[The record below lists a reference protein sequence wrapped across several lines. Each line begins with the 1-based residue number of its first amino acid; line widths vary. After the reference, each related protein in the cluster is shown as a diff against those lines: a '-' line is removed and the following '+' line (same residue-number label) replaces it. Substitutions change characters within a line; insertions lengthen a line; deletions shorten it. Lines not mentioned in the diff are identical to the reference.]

1 MPESS
6 SAPTG
11 VDREPDPCAAG
22 CPGPLYHWTRPSAAR
37 RLKNSRPDRPTPTS
51 GQRQRRP
58 RAERPIL
65 PRPRPSSRAH
75 TRTSQ
80 YVAAHDAVAN
90 SPAPRAG
97 VNGVAAPV
105 LQTQCGIIVVNIT
118 DVVVLPRAGAEA
130 VEHARPEARRG
141 AAHVPPRRPRA
152 ARKDIKQTRFRW
164 SRSLPLFLAVVA
176 VSGLAIFNYQK
187 TSSPIVS
194 STLYAL
200 RTSPRARALLGDD
213 IYFKQPIPWIRGEMN
228 QLQGRIDIYFSV
240 RGSRGAGVMRFAS
253 YRPSSRSLFETTE
266 WSLKMDDGGDWVD
279 LLEDGDPFRSLL
291 NDDAPPVV
299 RPVVEEPADLNATR
313 GFRQQGAL
321 NK

>member
-1 MPESS
+1 MLSRIVPRRVPASTAS
-6 SAPTG
+6 LRQCS
-11 VDREPDPCAAG
+11 
-22 CPGPLYHWTRPSAAR
+22 RPSAASSST
-37 RLKNSRPDRPTPTS
+37 SRTTS
-51 GQRQRRP
+51 WSSRGPAQRRWN
-58 RAERPIL
+58 
-65 PRPRPSSRAH
+65 
-75 TRTSQ
+75 T
-80 YVAAHDAVAN
+80 
-90 SPAPRAG
+90 PAPRPGEGPLMSRRA
-97 VNGVAAPV
+97 
-105 LQTQCGIIVVNIT
+105 
-118 DVVVLPRAGAEA
+118 DRELPG
-130 VEHARPEARRG
+130 
-141 AAHVPPRRPRA
+141 
-152 ARKDIKQTRFRW
+152 QTRFRW